1 VSDPIDR
8 QALDDEIVSRLVLR
22 ELMDCFGNIDGIC
35 KGRGYSSQTAY
46 TVMKRVINSEHVAA
60 YFTGGDRTLIGTE
73 PARLQLVDRL
83 AREIELE

>member
-1 VSDPIDR
+1 VSDLPE
-8 QALDDEIVSRLVLR
+8 LDDEIVSRHVLR
-22 ELMDCFGNIDGIC
+22 ELMDCFTNIDNIC

-46 TVMKRVINSEHVAA
+46 MVMKRVINNEHVAA
-60 YFTGGDRTLIGTE
+60 YFTGDERTLIGTE

>member
-1 VSDPIDR
+1 VSEI
-8 QALDDEIVSRLVLR
+8 DDEIVSRLVLS
-22 ELMDCFGNIDGIC
+22 ELMNCFTNLDGIC

-46 TVMKRVINSEHVAA
+46 TVMRRVINNEHVAA
-60 YFTGGDRTLIGTE
+60 YFTGDERTLIGTE